1 MQQVFFTADLHV
13 FDDDISK
20 YRGFY
25 DAKQYRDVLASHWN
39 QAVDDDDLV
48 FILGDISK
56 SFQPSAVEFVQ
67 TQLNGH
73 KVLVPGNHDSFN
85 TCQLFQAGPK
95 CSVKMPGSTALN
107 IGGKLLLLT
116 HYPVHSDELKF
127 YDGNIHGH
135 IHAPIPEIGYEP
147 NHWPNVT
154 RDFGM
159 PGGYCYFN
167 ANCEFHDYT
176 PVHQSKIEYWY
187 RD

>member
-25 DAKQYRDVLASHWN
+25 DAKQYRDVLIHHWN
-39 QAVDDDDLV
+39 RAVGDDDLV
-48 FILGDISK
+48 YILGDISK
-56 SFQPSAVEFVQ
+56 SLQSSAVEFVQ
-67 TQLNGH
+67 TQLNGY

-95 CSVKMPGSTALN
+95 CSVKMPGSVALN

-116 HYPVHSDELKF
+116 HYPVHPAELKF

-147 NHWPNVT
+147 NHWPNIT
-154 RDFGM
+154 RDSDI

-176 PVHQSKIEYWY
+176 PVHQSKIRY
-187 RD
+187 

>member
-25 DAKQYRDVLASHWN
+25 SAKQYREVLASHWN
-39 QAVDDDDLV
+39 QAVDEDDLV
-48 FILGDISK
+48 YILGDISK

-95 CSVKMPGSTALN
+95 CTVKMPGEVIIKVGEKSL
-107 IGGKLLLLT
+107 ILT

-127 YDGNIHGH
+127 FDGNIHGH

-147 NHWPNVT
+147 VRWPNVT
-154 RDFGM
+154 RDFGF
-159 PGGYCYFN
+159 PGGFCYFN
-167 ANCEFHDYT
+167 ANCEFHNYT
-176 PVHQSKIEYWY
+176 PVSLESVKYWY